1 MKYLVTLSV
10 LLLGVP
16 AFAQITITESDYL
29 ATFSQSSTGK
39 TSYSAD
45 TAKSLQAM
53 IADSGANQTW
63 NFNSIAF
70 TKAAQSAITD
80 TIVPYPGGAALADS
94 FPQATHVM
102 ITTAAGG
109 VVTSR
114 FVIFN
119 ASGYYEVGSSQTQ
132 ATVNSV
138 IQRYSPPMMVIP
150 FPMTAGTTWTAG
162 PSTVTSLTT
171 STLVTLTGSIDAWGS
186 LTLPGQSAIQC
197 LRAKLNY
204 VETAKATGK
213 VTKLHE
219 FTWGSTA
226 KPTVII
232 VSDSNQIALGGSYA
246 IPNAPNTSVESRTVD
261 PFSIRLGANP
271 LNAPS
276 NLYFTMPSDASV
288 RVSLMDGLGRQPQIL
303 QDGFAHA
310 GVNML
315 PLDPAQ
321 LPNGLYFLRVESGE
335 KSAEEK
341 VVVAR

>member
-1 MKYLVTLSV
+1 MQPHFGYIARRFAFLPTIMKYLVTLSV

-186 LTLPGQSAIQC
+186 LTLPGQSAIQLC
-197 LRAKLNY
+197 RDGKSDRQSHEAPRVY
-204 VETAKATGK
+204 VGFHRKAN
-213 VTKLHE
+213 
-219 FTWGSTA
+219 
-226 KPTVII
+226 
-232 VSDSNQIALGGSYA
+232 SNH
-246 IPNAPNTSVESRTVD
+246 
-261 PFSIRLGANP
+261 RLG
-271 LNAPS
+271 
-276 NLYFTMPSDASV
+276 
-288 RVSLMDGLGRQPQIL
+288 
-303 QDGFAHA
+303 
-310 GVNML
+310 
-315 PLDPAQ
+315 
-321 LPNGLYFLRVESGE
+321 
-335 KSAEEK
+335 
-341 VVVAR
+341 